1 MVHPSAEI
9 LPLKSQLEQLLRQAV
24 NGLVG
29 GLLPTAPETSQ
40 ITVERTRDAQHGDFA
55 TNVAMRLAKAARR
68 NPRELAQAIIAG
80 MPRNDLVER
89 TEVAGAGF
97 INFYLKSAASTLE
110 LARIHELGA
119 AYGRSQAGGGER
131 VLVEFVSANPTGPLH
146 VGHGRQAAYGATL
159 ANILAATGF
168 VVAREYYINDA
179 GRQMDILAVSTWL
192 RYLELCG
199 EAPPFPS
206 NGYRGDYV
214 RPIAQRLFEL
224 EGPRLC
230 APADKVAAD
239 LPADAPHGDK
249 ELHIDALIAR
259 CRELIGAGPF
269 RDVLGL
275 SLEMMIA
282 DIRDDLA
289 AFGVDFDRWY
299 SEGSLA
305 SSGAIERAL
314 ERLRSQ
320 HQLYVKDGAQ
330 WFAASQFGD
339 EKDRVV
345 VRENGVAT
353 YFASDIA
360 YHLEKRERGFS
371 KLLDVLGAD
380 HHGYVARVRAGL
392 AAMGEPGESLEV
404 TLIQFVSLFN
414 GGEKIAMGKREAQ
427 FVTLRQLREE
437 VGNDACRFFYL
448 MRSHDQPLDFDLALA
463 KSRTNE
469 NPVYYIQYAHA
480 RVTSV
485 LKQLGAKG
493 LSFDLAAGLRNVTLL
508 TGAHEQA
515 LVQTL
520 SRYPEALASAASQR
534 APHTV
539 VYYLRELANAF
550 HTYYNAEQ
558 FIVAEAP
565 LRNARLCLVSA
576 AQQVIRNG
584 LTLLGVSAPESM

>member
-1 MVHPSAEI
+1 
-9 LPLKSQLEQLLRQAV
+9 LKPQLEQLLQQAV

-29 GLLPTAPETSQ
+29 TLLPTAPDVAQ
-40 ITVERTRDAQHGDFA
+40 ISVERARDAQHGDFA
-55 TNVAMRLAKAARR
+55 TNVALRLAKTAQRK
-68 NPRELAQAIIAG
+68 PRELAEAIAAAI
-80 MPRNDLVER
+80 PPNDLVER

-97 INFYLKSAASTLE
+97 INFYLKTAASTQE
-110 LARIHELGA
+110 LARIHAQGEG
-119 AYGRSQAGGGER
+119 YGRSNAGAGER
-131 VLVEFVSANPTGPLH
+131 VLLEFVSANPTGPLH

-159 ANILAATGF
+159 ANLLAATGHD
-168 VVAREYYINDA
+168 VQREYYINDA
-179 GRQMDILAVSTWL
+179 GRQMDILGVSTWI

-199 EAPPFPS
+199 ESLPFPT

-214 RPIAQRLFEL
+214 RPLAARLLEL
-224 EGPRLC
+224 QGERFR
-230 APADKVAAD
+230 APAVKVMAD
-239 LPADAPHGDK
+239 LPADAPEGDK
-249 ELHIDALIAR
+249 EVHIDALIER
-259 CRELIGAGPF
+259 CRELIGAGGF

-275 SLEMMIA
+275 ALEMMIA

-299 SEGSLA
+299 SEATLA
-305 SSGAIERAL
+305 TSGAITRAL
-314 ERLRSQ
+314 ARLTAQ
-320 HQLYVKDGAQ
+320 NQIYLKDGAQ
-330 WFAASQFGD
+330 WFAATQFGD

-360 YHLEKRERGFS
+360 YHLEKRERGFAR
-371 KLLDVLGAD
+371 LLDVLGAD

-392 AAMGEPGESLEV
+392 TAMGEPGESLEV
-404 TLIQFVSLFN
+404 TLIQFVSLFR

-448 MRSHDQPLDFDLALA
+448 MRSHDQPLDFDLELA
-463 KSRTNE
+463 KSRTND

-485 LKQLGAKG
+485 MKQLTAKG
-493 LSFDLAAGLRNVTLL
+493 LAFDLPMGLANATLL
-508 TGAHEQA
+508 TQAHEQA
-515 LVQTL
+515 LVQCL
-520 SRYPEALASAASQR
+520 SRYPESLGQAAAQR
-534 APHTV
+534 SPHTLV
-539 VYYLRELANAF
+539 HYLRELANAF

-558 FIVAEAP
+558 FIVPEAP
-565 LRNARLCLVSA
+565 LRNARLALVSA